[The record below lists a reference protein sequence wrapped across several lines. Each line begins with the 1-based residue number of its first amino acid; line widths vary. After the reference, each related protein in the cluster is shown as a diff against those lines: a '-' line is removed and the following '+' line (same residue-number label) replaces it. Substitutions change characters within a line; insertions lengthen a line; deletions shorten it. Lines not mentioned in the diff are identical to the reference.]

1 MEALDQLI
9 SIEERRIDHLMERRN
24 RSGSSTEYPGKDQA
38 LSGSEDLD
46 YDIEKAYEQLTIY
59 KIRKYM
65 GF

>member
-9 SIEERRIDHLMERRN
+9 SIEESRIDHLMEIRN
-24 RSGSSTEYPGKDQA
+24 SSGASSERKDKDQNS
-38 LSGSEDLD
+38 SGNDLEN
-46 YDIEKAYEQLTIY
+46 DIEEAYEQLTIY

>member
-9 SIEERRIDHLMERRN
+9 SNEERRIDHLMEMRN
-24 RSGSSTEYPGKDQA
+24 RSGASSGCKGQDQGLSANKD
-38 LSGSEDLD
+38 LE
-46 YDIEKAYEQLTIY
+46 YDIEKAYEQLSIY